1 MKFNYISNGKS
12 KFFPKF
18 CKNSE
23 HYLLDL
29 IKPHSK
35 DDEAKKVINQ
45 YLHQEVK
52 QKFAIKD
59 SILKADEIQGNSIF
73 FQNAMASAVQTQRFP
88 IWIKS
93 HFFHLLKDN
102 RNSIAG
108 NAFCIAYESI
118 TKEAF
123 TGYLPQRWLEQH
135 PPRSEGNGKNDSK
148 DEVDL
153 LDGLIEEIAIELMKL
168 SATKDDDKQSLPSK
182 RSLYIRLA
190 KTGVQFLS
198 FIQTWGGAKNLILTL
213 DELYSNAENHGLLE
227 RYKILCVHLPLLFTR
242 INGIKTVMAQYIL
255 KELGYPS
262 AKNDVHIKRI
272 LGVFKENGLLQNIDS
287 KDDINSNLIFLEISQ
302 TLPASTGSSLTEK
315 IYYLDKLFW
324 LLNNRN
330 FYLHKALQKKLKV
343 KGKTQEATIN
353 KLLKQSL

>member
-12 KFFPKF
+12 NFFPKF
-18 CKNSE
+18 CENSE
-23 HYLLDL
+23 NYLLET
-29 IKPHSK
+29 IKPYTK
-35 DDEAKKVINQ
+35 NDEEREVINQ

-52 QKFAIKD
+52 KRLAIKE
-59 SILKADEIQGNSIF
+59 SILNADEIQGNYIF
-73 FQNAMASAVQTQRFP
+73 FQNAMASAIQRQRLP
-88 IWIKS
+88 NWIKS
-93 HFFHLLKDN
+93 HFSHLLKDK
-102 RNSIAG
+102 RKSVAG

-135 PPRSEGNGKNDSK
+135 PSRSEGNGKNDSK
-148 DEVDL
+148 DDVDL
-153 LDGLIEEIAIELMKL
+153 LDGLIEEIAMELMKL

-287 KDDINSNLIFLEISQ
+287 KDDINSNLIFLEIAQ

-330 FYLHKALQKKLKV
+330 FYLHKALQKKIKV